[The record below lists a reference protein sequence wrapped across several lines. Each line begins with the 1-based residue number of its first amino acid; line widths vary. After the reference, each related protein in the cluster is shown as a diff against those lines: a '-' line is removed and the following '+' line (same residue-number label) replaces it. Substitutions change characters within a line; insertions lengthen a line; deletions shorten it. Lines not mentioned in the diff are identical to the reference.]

1 MKKAFS
7 FVLITVLL
15 IVGMVFIPSA
25 PSLTS
30 PDFQQEDII
39 CQSCASSNPSGAI
52 VSFIKS
58 GVPTHFEPTVYTTET
73 GKKYHSAK
81 SCPGL
86 SNANEIY
93 ETPLKEAK
101 EKGLSECLKC
111 Y

>member
-1 MKKAFS
+1 MKKAVY

-30 PDFQQEDII
+30 PDFQQEDIL
-39 CQSCASSNPSGAI
+39 CQSAASSEHSSTT

-86 SNANEIY
+86 SNAKEIY

-101 EKGLSECLKC
+101 AKGLSECLKC

>member
-1 MKKAFS
+1 MKKAVY

-30 PDFQQEDII
+30 PDFQQEDIL
-39 CQSCASSNPSGAI
+39 CESAASSEHSSTT
-52 VSFIKS
+52 VSFVKS
-58 GVPTHFEPTVYTTET
+58 GLPTHFEATVYTTET
-73 GKKYHSAK
+73 GKKYHRVK

-86 SNANEIY
+86 SNAKEIY
-93 ETPLKEAK
+93 ETLLKEAK

>member
-1 MKKAFS
+1 MKRVFN
-7 FVLITVLL
+7 FILITVIL
-15 IVGMVFIPSA
+15 IVGIVTLPSA

-30 PDFQQEDII
+30 PDFQQEDIL
-39 CQSCASSNPSGAI
+39 CQSAASSEHSSTT

-58 GVPTHFEPTVYTTET
+58 GVPTHLEPTVYTTET

-86 SNANEIY
+86 SNAKEIY
-93 ETPLKEAK
+93 ETLLKEAK
-101 EKGLSECLKC
+101 EKGLTECLKC